1 MSTFKLE
8 TSDGKTFEVASTLID
23 KMLTVKH
30 ILTDLGEGGTSHI
43 PIGKVRGVI
52 FEKVLEFLKYH
63 HENPSDPPKPGV
75 RPEICEW
82 DKKFLDVDQSTL
94 LELIMAA
101 DYLNIKPLLT
111 VGCRT
116 VAGMIRG
123 KTPDEI
129 RATFNIVNDFSP
141 EEEEENKREADFPI
155 DL

>member
-1 MSTFKLE
+1 MSTIELE
-8 TSDGKTFEVASTLID
+8 TADGKTFKVESALID
-23 KMLTVKH
+23 EMLTVKH
-30 ILTDLGEGGTSHI
+30 ILSDLGEGKASI
-43 PIGKVRGVI
+43 SIGKVRGVI
-52 FEKVLEFLKYH
+52 FSKIIEFLKYH

-94 LELIMAA
+94 LELIVAA
-101 DYLNIKPLLT
+101 EYLNIKPLLT

-141 EEEEENKREADFPI
+141 EEEEENRREADFPM